1 MKRKCLSRREALFLL
16 TAAALSGALAVLALR
31 DAAPLAPPD
40 GPGTAH
46 TPGTL
51 LSAARVDL
59 NTAGLEALCTL
70 PGIGPAK
77 AAAILEYREQHGPFL
92 EPDGLLEVPGIG
104 ETLFGDIADYI
115 CVDAQEEDP

>member
-1 MKRKCLSRREALFLL
+1 MRRIGRAGAAAA
-16 TAAALSGALAVLALR
+16 AAALAFALAAALPGPEAEGAVELSR
-31 DAAPLAPPD
+31 GEGPAPAGAVELN
-40 GPGTAH
+40 
-46 TPGTL
+46 
-51 LSAARVDL
+51 SAAQQELDL
-59 NTAGLEALCTL
+59 L

>member
-1 MKRKCLSRREALFLL
+1 MRRIGRAGAAAA
-16 TAAALSGALAVLALR
+16 AAALAFALAAAL
-31 DAAPLAPPD
+31 P
-40 GPGTAH
+40 GPEAEGAVE
-46 TPGTL
+46 L
-51 LSAARVDL
+51 NSAAQQELDL
-59 NTAGLEALCTL
+59 L

>member
-1 MKRKCLSRREALFLL
+1 MRRIGRAGAAAA
-16 TAAALSGALAVLALR
+16 AAALAFVLA
-31 DAAPLAPPD
+31 AALP
-40 GPGTAH
+40 GPEAEGAVELSRGEGTA
-46 TPGTL
+46 PAGAVEL
-51 LSAARVDL
+51 NSAAQQELDL
-59 NTAGLEALCTL
+59 L

>member
-1 MKRKCLSRREALFLL
+1 MRGLRPPGRWSSTPPRSRSWTSCPA
-16 TAAALSGALAVLALR
+16 
-31 DAAPLAPPD
+31 
-40 GPGTAH
+40 
-46 TPGTL
+46 
-51 LSAARVDL
+51 SARR
-59 NTAGLEALCTL
+59 
-70 PGIGPAK
+70 K

>member
-1 MKRKCLSRREALFLL
+1 MRRIGRAGAAAA
-16 TAAALSGALAVLALR
+16 AAALAFALAAALPGR
-31 DAAPLAPPD
+31 EAEGAVGLS
-40 GPGTAH
+40 GGEGTA
-46 TPGTL
+46 PAGAVEL
-51 LSAARVDL
+51 NSAAQQELDL
-59 NTAGLEALCTL
+59 L

>member
-1 MKRKCLSRREALFLL
+1 MKKFLF
-16 TAAALSGALAVLALR
+16 AALSVLTASLSLAAVNI
-31 DAAPLAPPD
+31 
-40 GPGTAH
+40 
-46 TPGTL
+46 
-51 LSAARVDL
+51 
-59 NTAGLEALCTL
+59 NTASSSELEAL

>member
-1 MKRKCLSRREALFLL
+1 MEGRGRETHWSRRRRGSGGRAGICPGRGSPG
-16 TAAALSGALAVLALR
+16 AGGGGRGGALPGR
-31 DAAPLAPPD
+31 E
-40 GPGTAH
+40 GTA
-46 TPGTL
+46 PAGAVEL
-51 LSAARVDL
+51 NSAAQQELDL
-59 NTAGLEALCTL
+59 L

>member
-1 MKRKCLSRREALFLL
+1 MRRIGRAGAAAA
-16 TAAALSGALAVLALR
+16 AAALAFALAAAL
-31 DAAPLAPPD
+31 P
-40 GPGTAH
+40 GPEAEE
-46 TPGTL
+46 L
-51 LSAARVDL
+51 NSAAQQELDL
-59 NTAGLEALCTL
+59 L